1 MTLFTRSAV
10 VAIALAAPLSLAHAQ
25 TAQDQDHTAHHPAGQ
40 TAQQTQPGSTP
51 QPMPQGRM
59 ARPGA
64 MPQGKAGGMPM
75 MGGDMGQMMQMMRGM
90 MVMDGMMAMDGMMP
104 MGGPGRMQPFA
115 HIEGQLAFYKTEL
128 KITEAQ
134 ASQWNAFAD
143 AVRAGAQKL
152 QDAFAGA
159 MQSSGPASAIDQ
171 ADRRIKLLS
180 ARLDALKAIAEATKP
195 LYAALSDD
203 QKKTA
208 DELMAEHLRGM

>member
-10 VAIALAAPLSLAHAQ
+10 VAIALAAPLSLAQAQ
-25 TAQDQDHTAHHPAGQ
+25 TEQDQDHTAHHPAGQ

-75 MGGDMGQMMQMMRGM
+75 MGGDMGQMMQMMQM
-90 MVMDGMMAMDGMMP
+90 MRGMMAMDGMMP

-143 AVRAGAQKL
+143 AVRAGAKKL